1 MTWKNLGSC
10 ARTSHQQ
17 DACTHPPLMTH
28 HFATRWMPP
37 VRVVQYTCVASTA
50 RSGAAVHPVDARV
63 VDDERLGDRLPR
75 RDRLRRRTGRTAGS
89 RASSRSR
96 PDCGRRSGPSR
107 ARWAP
112 LQLALAVLTLTTG
125 PLGFVCGVIVTTQHL
140 DELPAERV
148 TLIGAV
154 GLGES
159 LHNVGLALVLM
170 MLVGLL
176 TSVGALRLTRAPA

>member
-1 MTWKNLGSC
+1 MC
-10 ARTSHQQ
+10 
-17 DACTHPPLMTH
+17 
-28 HFATRWMPP
+28 
-37 VRVVQYTCVASTA
+37 
-50 RSGAAVHPVDARV
+50 
-63 VDDERLGDRLPR
+63 GDVEL
-75 RDRLRRRTGRTAGS
+75 S
-89 RASSRSR
+89 E
-96 PDCGRRSGPSR
+96 
-107 ARWAP
+107 ARWVP

-170 MLVGLL
+170 MLAGLL